1 MCYYEVV
8 MPIQE
13 KDLSDARI
21 AWGDGLIKIS
31 KTFETEG
38 IEGATS
44 VASDMIDKLYF
55 FDFGKVLFK
64 PTLSGGSQ
72 TFRPTKE
79 GALSYFV
86 GHNSSYPN
94 DNGFGIKFWRDV
106 SSETSA
112 IFIDDTIAMWM
123 GWVTFI
129 DRDGQVTKV
138 DKSWGYKLDDHG
150 DLRITLHHSSLPYKI

>member
-1 MCYYEVV
+1 

-21 AWGDGLIKIS
+21 AWGNGLIKVS

-38 IEGATS
+38 IERATS

-55 FDFGKVLFK
+55 FDFGEVLFK

-94 DNGFGIKFWRDV
+94 DNGFGIKFWRKV

-112 IFIDDTIAMWM
+112 IFIDDTVAMWM
-123 GWVTFI
+123 GWVTCI

-138 DKSWGYKLDDHG
+138 DKSWGYKLGADG
-150 DLRITLHHSSLPYKI
+150 KVRIILHHSSLPYSS